1 MRCFSWLLTVLL
13 ILLALTG
20 CTVSTVPVGENGLR
34 VRAGEWLGKND
45 KGSAMLAFN
54 IVDAGD
60 AGGNVVLLTYAYPC
74 GDGSVSVSSFNLSDM
89 DSPRPIQKTAIHDG
103 AFRLEV
109 EQSGLTGTGVFT
121 KLIFTG
127 KFIDDTFAE
136 GTWEVFGHQ
145 LYPGERVCQ
154 AANGTWQGHPK

>member
-1 MRCFSWLLTVLL
+1 MAFDCSVDP
-13 ILLALTG
+13 LALTG

-74 GDGSVSVSSFNLSDM
+74 GERIRQCQLVQPERYG
-89 DSPRPIQKTAIHDG
+89 
-103 AFRLEV
+103 
-109 EQSGLTGTGVFT
+109 FT
-121 KLIFTG
+121 P
-127 KFIDDTFAE
+127 A
-136 GTWEVFGHQ
+136 
-145 LYPGERVCQ
+145 
-154 AANGTWQGHPK
+154 HPEDRDP